1 MSEQQLGEQLSQARQ
16 LMVRHGVALT
26 FIDAG
31 PDRRGYYEA
40 RLSGQLVA
48 AAASLA
54 SLVSLLHRAL
64 DRR

>member
-1 MSEQQLGEQLSQARQ
+1 MPEQQLGEQLTQARE

-26 FIDAG
+26 FIDTG

-64 DRR
+64 DGR